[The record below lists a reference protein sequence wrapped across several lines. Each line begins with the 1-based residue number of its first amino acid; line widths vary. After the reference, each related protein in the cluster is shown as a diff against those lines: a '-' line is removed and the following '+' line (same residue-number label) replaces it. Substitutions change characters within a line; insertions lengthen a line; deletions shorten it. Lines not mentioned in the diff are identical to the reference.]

1 MERRESAE
9 AARRVAR
16 RGLPLFTVAGIEIR
30 LDYSWF
36 LIFVL
41 ILVSLS
47 AGYLPGEHPGQ
58 AKLHYWIAGA
68 AATLLFFL
76 SILAHEL
83 SHALVARLL
92 GIRVPAITLFLFGG
106 VSHMEQEATRPAT
119 EFRVAVVGPL
129 SSLAL
134 AGLFWGVARA
144 LPAGVPPLVAAVVT
158 YLAWINTALAVFN
171 LLPGY
176 PLDGGRILR
185 AVAWWRTGSLRR
197 ATRVAA
203 DAGKGLAVGL
213 MLLGAVQIFQGALLG
228 GLWLVFIGMF
238 LRTMAEASYQSLVI
252 AQTLEDVRTSQVA
265 IADPVTVGPDLSIR
279 QLVDD
284 YLLAHGYRAYP
295 VMEAGRPLGLI
306 SVEDLKDLPPEKRD
320 ETTVRERMRA
330 LDDALRVPSDLPL
343 AEALVRLA
351 SAPGGR
357 LLVMRGDEL
366 VGMLTKSGIAR
377 AIEIRRALETDAE
390 DDD

>member
-1 MERRESAE
+1 
-9 AARRVAR
+9 
-16 RGLPLFTVAGIEIR
+16 
-30 LDYSWF
+30 
-36 LIFVL
+36 
-41 ILVSLS
+41 
-47 AGYLPGEHPGQ
+47 
-58 AKLHYWIAGA
+58 
-68 AATLLFFL
+68 
-76 SILAHEL
+76 
-83 SHALVARLL
+83 
-92 GIRVPAITLFLFGG
+92 
-106 VSHMEQEATRPAT
+106 
-119 EFRVAVVGPL
+119 
-129 SSLAL
+129 
-134 AGLFWGVARA
+134 VARA

-357 LLVMRGDEL
+357 LLVMRGNEL